1 MYKNLQSKIDKTLN
15 KYTMIITEI
24 SQIDSIAKEIL
35 TSNKNIITVDM
46 YDYLSAKNNSSS
58 LCVVKVEIPDISTE
72 NLVEFRKELEE
83 VCNKNVSHLILV
95 VCDNDMGH
103 NDNPLTPD
111 KMRLILRP
119 TDEKLDDPK
128 VVWGVCGNT
137 RGKGFT
143 LLVILGYR

>member
-1 MYKNLQSKIDKTLN
+1 
-15 KYTMIITEI
+15 MIITDLL
-24 SQIDSIAKEIL
+24 QIDSIAEEIL
-35 TSNKNIITVDM
+35 TTNKNIITVDM
-46 YDYLSAKNNSSS
+46 YDYTSAKKSSSS
-58 LCVVKVEIPDISTE
+58 LCAVKVEIPDITVE

-119 TDEKLDDPK
+119 TDEKLHDPK
-128 VVWGVCGNT
+128 IVWGVCGNT
-137 RGKGFT
+137 RGEGFT
-143 LLVILGYR
+143 ILVIVGYR